1 MYFAGF
7 IKSSKYFQPHI
18 VLHNFWEDSFHL
30 LHLVY
35 HAIILGIS
43 YFTCQDDSGFSLCM
57 SKRFPEIISFM
68 FPRFFI
74 NELKLKSNLNGLSK
88 KTQRMTCFPLP
99 FSSQASSQSMF
110 YTPIHNAQGVS
121 QKKLCSREC
130 VKSYMTL
137 LLGI

>member
-7 IKSSKYFQPHI
+7 IKSRKCFQPHI

-57 SKRFPEIISFM
+57 SKRFPGIISFM
-68 FPRFFI
+68 FPRFII
-74 NELKLKSNLNGLSK
+74 NELKLKSNSNSLSK

-121 QKKLCSREC
+121 RKK
-130 VKSYMTL
+130 TL
-137 LLGI
+137 F

>member
-7 IKSSKYFQPHI
+7 IKSRKCFQPHI

-57 SKRFPEIISFM
+57 SKSFHEIMSFM
-68 FPRFFI
+68 FPIFFI
-74 NELKLKSNLNGLSK
+74 NELKLKSDFNGTPK
-88 KTQRMTCFPLP
+88 KTHRMTCFPLP

-110 YTPIHNAQGVS
+110 CIPIHNAQGVS
-121 QKKLCSREC
+121 QKNFVLKNGL
-130 VKSYMTL
+130 KY
-137 LLGI
+137 I